1 MKNPDKCR
9 KCGKQIAVIEWG
21 LYRKTVVDAKA
32 VEVIADPEG
41 EDFIRFDGSKVR
53 GRAASKDE
61 VMTVFSEFAYR
72 PHRKTCEVR
81 K

>member
-41 EDFIRFDGSKVR
+41 EDFVRFDGSKVR
-53 GRAASKDE
+53 GREAEDGTLGAE
-61 VMTVFSEFAYR
+61 PVYR
-72 PHRKTCEVR
+72 MHRKTCR
-81 K
+81 GRQ